1 MHGRGAGGDGD
12 YNWGDYRDST
22 MDAAIDRA
30 RVEMDPAKRQ
40 AAINEAI
47 RLQHEN
53 VHHIPIHRRMQP
65 WASRANVELV
75 HRPDSWLEASWVKI
89 R

>member
-1 MHGRGAGGDGD
+1 
-12 YNWGDYRDST
+12 

-30 RVEMDPAKRQ
+30 KVETDRAKRQ
-40 AAINEAI
+40 AAIDEAI
-47 RLQHEN
+47 RLEHEA
-53 VHHIPIHRRMQP
+53 VHHIPLHRRMQP

-75 HRPDSWLEASWVKI
+75 HRPDSWLEVDWVRI